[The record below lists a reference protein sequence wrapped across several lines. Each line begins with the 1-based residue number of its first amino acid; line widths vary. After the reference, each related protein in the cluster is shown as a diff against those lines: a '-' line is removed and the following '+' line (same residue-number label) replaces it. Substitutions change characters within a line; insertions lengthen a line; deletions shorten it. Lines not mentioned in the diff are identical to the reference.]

1 MLPSATIFLQRHIV
15 GVDKAG
21 IEMSMTMMCNEQSG
35 YSLCDRYYGMS
46 RALCDSTNRLL
57 QWMRQDQAAASML
70 ERIQNLVIGARNV
83 SAASAVF
90 TRLRDYATVF
100 YPGSASAAPDD
111 DASSAAD
118 VSLSA
123 VMMYC
128 LPQAVQ
134 SMQAAGIPSEIIET
148 TLRDFAIWARV
159 YQDKTGRPGIGETDW
174 NLLSLTGSILRIGR
188 LQYESITFLEPYYV
202 YRRSSDRRIVILAA
216 PNLQVRL
223 DGHLQGANG
232 LRADTGFV
240 TVLKT
245 EGSSVSGNPVDITR
259 GIILAEPITIA
270 RDDYDLILAPGT
282 PTTSVHIPEDG
293 SLSPEA
299 VDASFAEAAQLLARL
314 GRQTSTLFCE
324 SWLLDPTLELL
335 SSPEGN
341 LCSFM
346 RRFAKFPV
354 ASVRPMMVERVFG
367 WGANNFK
374 TSDLPER
381 TSLQRNLKQRLM
393 AGGDVYDVGGVIVI
407 P

>member
-1 MLPSATIFLQRHIV
+1 
-15 GVDKAG
+15 
-21 IEMSMTMMCNEQSG
+21 MSRSMMCTEQSD
-35 YSLCDRYYGMS
+35 YSLCARYYGMS
-46 RALCDSTNRLL
+46 RTLYDSTNQLL
-57 QWMRQDQAAASML
+57 RWMQQDQAAAHML
-70 ERIQNLVIGARNV
+70 GRIQDSVIGTRNV

-100 YPGSASAAPDD
+100 YPDSASVT
-111 DASSAAD
+111 SAAD

-123 VMMYC
+123 AMMYC

-134 SMQAAGIPSEIIET
+134 SMQDAGIPNEIIEA
-148 TLRDFAIWARV
+148 TLRDFSIWARV

-174 NLLSLTGSILRIGR
+174 NLLSLTGNILRIGR

-202 YRRSSDRRIVILAA
+202 YRRSSDRQVVILAA
-216 PNLQVRL
+216 PNVQVRL

-232 LRADTGFV
+232 LRTDTGFV
-240 TVLKT
+240 TVLKA
-245 EGSSVSGNPVDITR
+245 ESNSISGNPVDIVR
-259 GIILAEPITIA
+259 GTIQAEPVSIS
-270 RDDYDLILAPGT
+270 RDDYDLVLAPGMSA
-282 PTTSVHIPEDG
+282 TSVHIPEDG

-299 VDASFAEAAQLLARL
+299 VDASFAEAAQMLTQL
-314 GRQTSTLFCE
+314 GRQTSAWFCE

-367 WGANNFK
+367 WDANDLK

-381 TSLQRNLKQRLM
+381 TSLQRNLKRHLM
-393 AGGDVYDVGGVIVI
+393 AGGDVYDVGGIIVQ
-407 P
+407 